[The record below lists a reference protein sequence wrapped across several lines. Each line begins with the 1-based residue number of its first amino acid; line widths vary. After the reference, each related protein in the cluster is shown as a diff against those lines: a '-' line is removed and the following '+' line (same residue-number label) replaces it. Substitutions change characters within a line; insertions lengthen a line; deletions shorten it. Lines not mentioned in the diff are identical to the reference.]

1 MSEPCTKKTL
11 ISSSLVLLFLISV
24 LSPLAA
30 ANPEE
35 TQEVE
40 QINVNADARV
50 VADIA
55 DFQVNEGYSYLFMD
69 EETPVVSATS
79 FMKKSWIDAGRPYLE
94 GHPSTLEESITSG
107 RAAGR
112 SCNSYITG
120 DTLTAPT
127 SGGSVDVY
135 VAKTTTTVAFLVQ
148 TGRTLSSTVLQNLA
162 STWDQTI
169 YPTLTTYYGKDYQDG
184 RGVAPPDVD
193 GNCQVEIVIYDIDGA
208 YNIGGYFAP
217 GLASQREVVFVDYA
231 DITLSWG
238 KSIIAHELQHLLHNA
253 QDPYENLWVDEG
265 NADVAIYLC
274 FGADSTLRGH
284 VNGWTSAPELS
295 VRWWN
300 QRNADYGAG
309 FMMMMYLVDQL
320 GGGPAMRQLVQDS
333 STGGV
338 GVRNLAIAPPNGQ
351 GGKIGSNMNDV
362 FANFSIAATLDSDQ
376 GIYGYANL
384 DLRDTC
390 SGAVFCKAQPAATN
404 SNWATP
410 YSSTGHQTEAWGI
423 RSFKFTPGGAS
434 PAPLTMRLTTD
445 VAGFDGVLVTK
456 SMTDGLY
463 SVSDLTF
470 QGTTATALVPGF
482 GNLTDEVWAI
492 TWYASSVAD
501 CDYTSCGNSY
511 PQGTI
516 DIEAARITSPASI
529 DFNTTTLTDRDG
541 DGLDDTVE
549 VGFDVTSNAFFEDLD
564 TEISVLDSSGNMV
577 DSITTRIT
585 AGGGVAAPYSIFFTP
600 NMNDQYS
607 FNFKL
612 KNVLGEQID
621 ELTSA
626 PQLLSNMRPVSNGTV
641 STNLSLTWEKITFSG
656 DGFDAWGLSLTNNSL
671 PYLDSPVAY
680 AWDFGDNQ
688 TSSLK
693 SPTRHYEEIGVYN
706 ATLRV
711 KDTGGLWS
719 ETDIFEMVLFDDTI
733 PNPIVTVNDQFV
745 ANEISV
751 LTGQRILFSAARTT
765 DNVPVTNLNFTW
777 DWGDGSSVGGIGAYT
792 AYHSWDSID
801 AQNVTYNLTLTVSDG
816 INIAVKNI
824 LVQVNNRLPVQ
835 VFNDVLETTTYAP
848 LQVPVIFDDIDGEI
862 EAWSWSFPGGVN
874 LDGIDV
880 GRDSEFGLVSSTN
893 EFPTP
898 AWNTP
903 GNKTITLTVTD
914 DDGGS
919 SVANLLVIVRNQLPV
934 ADFSVRES
942 ASAVGQFIDV
952 RSEDLQVDTQY
963 VFDGRASFDP
973 DGSLGDFNDLIFTWG
988 FPDGNDTDSVQPRF
1002 TFGEPGVYR
1011 VNLTVTDEQGEQSI
1025 TRTMIIRVANPLPVA
1040 NARIVEGWID
1050 DSLITIDS
1058 DFNRSA
1064 LPDVFK
1070 RVFDDDGNTH
1080 AAPGTLLY
1088 FDSSGTRDGDRKYEG
1103 KFVPLEQSSPDWNGI
1118 VQYSWDFGDG
1128 SPISNEPFPWHSYD
1142 RPGEYSV
1149 SLTVRDSY
1157 GTGDVT
1163 RVFLMVIID
1172 YAPQINGLDIP
1183 SEIYEGIQ
1191 YALDANVSDYESQN
1205 EIGLCLDDDV
1215 DDGSDIDCDQVLA
1228 TEVSVRWELDLAN
1241 DTNQNNIPDD
1251 DWKDPV
1257 SGQVAKVK
1265 MIWMTPGKRD
1275 IKIEV
1280 CDSLNQCVT
1289 MTETVSV
1296 LPEELAPPSLSDY
1309 TLEDWSAWF
1318 KRTGTDALL
1327 FLALVMVA
1335 LILGYFVMRA
1345 PTDSELDAMEA
1356 EAVYDDLEVVEGA
1369 KGLVSIDDHTPPPTP
1384 KILTKDERTNS
1395 ESGYVRP
1402 VRRG

>member
-1 MSEPCTKKTL
+1 
-11 ISSSLVLLFLISV
+11 
-24 LSPLAA
+24 
-30 ANPEE
+30 
-35 TQEVE
+35 
-40 QINVNADARV
+40 
-50 VADIA
+50 
-55 DFQVNEGYSYLFMD
+55 
-69 EETPVVSATS
+69 
-79 FMKKSWIDAGRPYLE
+79 
-94 GHPSTLEESITSG
+94 
-107 RAAGR
+107 
-112 SCNSYITG
+112 
-120 DTLTAPT
+120 
-127 SGGSVDVY
+127 
-135 VAKTTTTVAFLVQ
+135 
-148 TGRTLSSTVLQNLA
+148 
-162 STWDQTI
+162 
-169 YPTLTTYYGKDYQDG
+169 
-184 RGVAPPDVD
+184 
-193 GNCQVEIVIYDIDGA
+193 
-208 YNIGGYFAP
+208 
-217 GLASQREVVFVDYA
+217 
-231 DITLSWG
+231 
-238 KSIIAHELQHLLHNA
+238 
-253 QDPYENLWVDEG
+253 
-265 NADVAIYLC
+265 
-274 FGADSTLRGH
+274 
-284 VNGWTSAPELS
+284 
-295 VRWWN
+295 
-300 QRNADYGAG
+300 
-309 FMMMMYLVDQL
+309 
-320 GGGPAMRQLVQDS
+320 
-333 STGGV
+333 
-338 GVRNLAIAPPNGQ
+338 
-351 GGKIGSNMNDV
+351 
-362 FANFSIAATLDSDQ
+362 
-376 GIYGYANL
+376 
-384 DLRDTC
+384 
-390 SGAVFCKAQPAATN
+390 
-404 SNWATP
+404 
-410 YSSTGHQTEAWGI
+410 
-423 RSFKFTPGGAS
+423 
-434 PAPLTMRLTTD
+434 
-445 VAGFDGVLVTK
+445 
-456 SMTDGLY
+456 
-463 SVSDLTF
+463 
-470 QGTTATALVPGF
+470 
-482 GNLTDEVWAI
+482 
-492 TWYASSVAD
+492 
-501 CDYTSCGNSY
+501 
-511 PQGTI
+511 
-516 DIEAARITSPASI
+516 
-529 DFNTTTLTDRDG
+529 
-541 DGLDDTVE
+541 
-549 VGFDVTSNAFFEDLD
+549 
-564 TEISVLDSSGNMV
+564 
-577 DSITTRIT
+577 
-585 AGGGVAAPYSIFFTP
+585 
-600 NMNDQYS
+600 
-607 FNFKL
+607 
-612 KNVLGEQID
+612 
-621 ELTSA
+621 
-626 PQLLSNMRPVSNGTV
+626 
-641 STNLSLTWEKITFSG
+641 
-656 DGFDAWGLSLTNNSL
+656 
-671 PYLDSPVAY
+671 
-680 AWDFGDNQ
+680 
-688 TSSLK
+688 
-693 SPTRHYEEIGVYN
+693 
-706 ATLRV
+706 
-711 KDTGGLWS
+711 
-719 ETDIFEMVLFDDTI
+719 MVLFDDTI

-848 LQVPVIFDDIDGEI
+848 LQVPVIFEDIDGEI
-862 EAWSWSFPGGVN
+862 ESWSWSFPGGVN

-973 DGSLGDFNDLIFTWG
+973 DGTLGDFNDLIFTWG
-988 FPDGNDTDSVQPRF
+988 FPDGNDTDSVQPRY

-1025 TRTMIIRVANPLPVA
+1025 TRTMIIRVANPLPIA

-1050 DSLITIDS
+1050 DSLITVDS

-1128 SPISNEPFPWHSYD
+1128 SPISNEPFPWHSYE

-1172 YAPQINGLDIP
+1172 YAPEINGLDIP

-1191 YALDANVSDYESQN
+1191 YALDANVSDYESEN

-1215 DDGSDIDCDQVLA
+1215 DDGSDVDCDQVLA
-1228 TEVSVRWELDLAN
+1228 TEVSVRWELDLTN